1 MAHALLEWYANGE
14 PATALRVFRYATAKH
29 PAALLASDF
38 VLCFAE
44 CLVALGRPRDARSL
58 YERSLAAVAT
68 AVAEYYVSNARL
80 PRHPACLPAC
90 LSFCSSFSKGMILSQ
105 PTKSFIHRF
114 LRGACLFPIFPSS
127 LTDPIILE

>member
-44 CLVALGRPRDARSL
+44 CLVSLGRARDARSL
-58 YERSLAAVAT
+58 YERALAAMAT
-68 AVAEYYVSNARL
+68 AVVTAPLAACMRSEIVGTLAAAAGRGIPQSHPGRL
-80 PRHPACLPAC
+80 
-90 LSFCSSFSKGMILSQ
+90 LS
-105 PTKSFIHRF
+105 
-114 LRGACLFPIFPSS
+114 
-127 LTDPIILE
+127 